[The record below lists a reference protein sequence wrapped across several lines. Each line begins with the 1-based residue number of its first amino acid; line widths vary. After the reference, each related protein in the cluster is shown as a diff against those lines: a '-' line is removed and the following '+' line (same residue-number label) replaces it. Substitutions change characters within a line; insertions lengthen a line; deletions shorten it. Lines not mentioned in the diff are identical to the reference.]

1 MLNSSVRQIS
11 NRTVSQRKRKKEKY
25 MDKTIFVGI
34 SYDEN
39 GDQEIV
45 KTTGSGQ
52 KVDKWLEDWKKAQE
66 ADGYEVEVD
75 YDSLTAEVPE
85 RFQKFEV
92 IKTISE

>member
-1 MLNSSVRQIS
+1 
-11 NRTVSQRKRKKEKY
+11 